1 MSTQKQHA
9 EMNDGPE
16 AFERFRN
23 AMKKI
28 ISVPKSSVLSDS
40 KSRKAKRAK
49 TSPASRVSTGH
60 ASKS

>member
-1 MSTQKQHA
+1 MTKRNT

-16 AFERFRN
+16 AFERFRS

-28 ISVPKSSVLSDS
+28 ISFPKSSVLADS

-49 TSPASRVSTGH
+49 TSPAARASTGH

>member
-1 MSTQKQHA
+1 MSTQKHA
-9 EMNDGPE
+9 EMNEGPD
-16 AFERFRN
+16 AFERFRS

-49 TSPASRVSTGH
+49 TSPASHVST
-60 ASKS
+60 ARERKA

>member
-1 MSTQKQHA
+1 MSTQKHA

-28 ISVPKSSVLSDS
+28 ISVPKSAVLSDS

-49 TSPASRVSTGH
+49 TSPASRASTGH